1 MMDPLLGDSIS
12 KSCSLSYISPLQ
24 DKISLNLPFK
34 LNVGLIACASK
45 LITFAPVGASLVL
58 AQTLVKF
65 VAYEFTEL
73 EATIDHTSS
82 FSK

>member
-12 KSCSLSYISPLQ
+12 KSCLLSYISPPQ
-24 DKISLNLPFK
+24 DNISLNLPFK

-73 EATIDHTSS
+73 EATIDHNSS
-82 FSK
+82 F